1 MSGPR
6 VWHAVPVSR
15 ARRGVVRVLAPLLAV
30 GLLAGAC
37 GSSAEPK
44 RPVLNWYVG
53 ADSLAS
59 RSLADS
65 CSGGDVEVR
74 IHELPREADAA
85 HTALVR
91 RLSSAGSSVDV
102 LAIDGALVPEFA
114 AAGWLRKAPPVAADI
129 LPAAAEQVTRDG
141 VAYATAWLFDPQLL
155 WYRPLTAER
164 AGIDVTQ
171 PVTWDA
177 LLSGADRLGVTV
189 QIADDRGLGLA
200 EWVSALVAAGD
211 GDVTKD
217 LSAESGQG
225 AASVIEYYEEAG
237 VGPGPSPTAASGF
250 VGSNGGFLIAP
261 GSALSDPA
269 LAPLGTEFAVTAYP
283 SLAGPSPAPAR
294 GVVLAVG
301 AESAHPKEAAAFI
314 ECLSGD
320 DVVRPIVT
328 TSGYGPAKVG
338 LLKDEQ
344 VRTALPTAAVLE
356 TAMLTART
364 VPVTPRWN
372 AVRRVID
379 ETWSPLGSVNTD
391 NTPRTSGAA
400 VRAALKGELP

>member
-1 MSGPR
+1 M
-6 VWHAVPVSR
+6 WHAVPVSR
-15 ARRGVVRVLAPLLAV
+15 AGRGVVRLGAALLAV
-30 GLLAGAC
+30 GLLTGAC

-53 ADSLAS
+53 ADSLAP
-59 RSLADS
+59 RALADS
-65 CSGGDVEVR
+65 CSGGTVDVRV
-74 IHELPREADAA
+74 HELSREADAA

-114 AAGWLRKAPPVAADI
+114 AAGWLRKAPPVADDI
-129 LPAAAEQVTRDG
+129 LPAAADQVTRDG
-141 VAYATAWLFDPQLL
+141 TAYATPWLFDPQLL

-189 QIADDRGLGLA
+189 QIADDRGLGLV
-200 EWVSALVAAGD
+200 EWISALVAAGD
-211 GDVTKD
+211 GDVTKGD
-217 LSAESGQG
+217 LSGAAGQG
-225 AASVIEYYEEAG
+225 AASVIEYYQEAG
-237 VGPGPSPTAASGF
+237 VGPGPSTTAASGF

-269 LAPLGTEFAVTAYP
+269 LLPLGTEFAVTAYP
-283 SLAGPSPAPAR
+283 ALVGQAPAPAR
-294 GVVLAVG
+294 GIALAVG
-301 AESAHPKEAAAFI
+301 AESAHAKQAAAFV
-314 ECLSGD
+314 ECLAGD
-320 DVVRPIVT
+320 EVVRPVVT

-356 TAMLTART
+356 AAMLTART

-372 AVRRVID
+372 AVRRAID
-379 ETWSPLGSVNTD
+379 DTWSPLGSVNAD
-391 NTPRTSGAA
+391 STPRISAAA